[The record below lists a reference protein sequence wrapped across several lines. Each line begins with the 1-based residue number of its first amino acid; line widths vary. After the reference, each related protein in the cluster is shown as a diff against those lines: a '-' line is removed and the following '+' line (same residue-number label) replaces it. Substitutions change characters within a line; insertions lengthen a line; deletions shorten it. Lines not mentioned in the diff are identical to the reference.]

1 MMGWIKIDRTIADHW
16 LWSDEKKLKWWLTL
30 LMEVNYTDS
39 KMSLGYK
46 VYRINKGQSSYSIRT
61 WANIFKTGT
70 KSVTKFFQM
79 LEVDGLITK
88 ETIGKGKQSTTL
100 LTVCNYDSYEPI
112 GYALETQG
120 DTQGSTLEQTQE
132 GTLEAHNSKREKDK
146 KDKKE
151 KGIPTLEEVI
161 AYVVDKGYDQ
171 SIAEKFYD
179 YYQKLTP
186 SNARLW
192 RDKNGN
198 TVKKWKLKLS
208 HVWLKDAEKR
218 DVSVPIL
225 EPGWRYVDMSE
236 AYDIVRETN
245 PVSLSEES
253 SKELGDLYVRKI
265 MKMNPSYHN
274 AGDGWKYRAN
284 K

>member
-1 MMGWIKIDRTIADHW
+1 MGWIKIDRTIAEHW

-30 LMEVNYTDS
+30 LMEVNYADS

-46 VYRINKGQSSYSIRT
+46 VYRVNKGQSSNSIRT

-79 LEVDGLITK
+79 LELDGLVTK
-88 ETIGKGKQSTTL
+88 QTIGKGKQSTTL

-112 GYALETQG
+112 SYGLETQEN
-120 DTQGSTLEQTQE
+120 TQGSTQEQTQE
-132 GTLEAHNSKREKDK
+132 GTREGDNKKREKDK
-146 KDKKE
+146 KEKKE

-161 AYVVDKGYDQ
+161 SYVVGRGYDQ

-179 YYQKLTP
+179 YYQDRTP

-198 TVKKWKLKLS
+198 TVKDWKGKLT
-208 HVWLKDAEKR
+208 HVWFKDAEKR
-218 DVSVPIL
+218 DVNVPIL
-225 EPGWRYVDMSE
+225 ERGWRYVDMSE
-236 AYDIVRETN
+236 SYDIVRETN

-253 SKELGDLYVRKI
+253 SKGLGDVYVRKI